1 MRVGVFGGSF
11 NPPHVGHA
19 MVVAW
24 LGWTRRVDEV
34 WLVPAFHHAF
44 DKPLAPWAVR
54 LRAAE
59 ALARTVG
66 PRVRVVPI
74 EAELPRPSYTVV
86 TLRALAARH
95 PEAVLRLVV
104 GADVAAQSG
113 MWRAW
118 DAIERE
124 FSPIVVGRGGYP
136 PVPDTP
142 VFPEVSSTEV
152 RRRLVAREP
161 VDALVPGAVLDA
173 LEGVDPSV
181 WGPTPEAAS
190 R

>member
-19 MVVAW
+19 MVAAW

-44 DKPLAPWAVR
+44 DKPLAPWTVR
-54 LRAAE
+54 LRTAE

-66 PRVRVVPI
+66 PWCRAVPI

-95 PEAVLRLVV
+95 PEAELRLVV
-104 GADVAAQSG
+104 GADVAGQSG

-118 DAIERE
+118 DTIEHE
-124 FSPIVVGRGGYP
+124 FRPIVVGRAGYP
-136 PVPDTP
+136 PVPGAP
-142 VFPEVSSTEV
+142 VFPEVSSTEI
-152 RRRLVAREP
+152 RRRLAAGEP
-161 VDALVPGAVLDA
+161 VDALVPAAVLDA
-173 LEGVDPSV
+173 LDGVDPTV
-181 WGPTPEAAS
+181 WGATPAAAS